1 MKFGYSILYVESVQ
15 DTIEFYENAF
25 GFKRLFVTD
34 ANEYGELDT
43 GGTKLAF
50 AANAFVKTIM
60 PQAFEESSLDKPAPP
75 VELGFVTREVEEAYA
90 RAISAGAHEV
100 KKPAAKPWGQLV
112 GYVRDNNGFIIE
124 ICTPMG

>member
-1 MKFGYSILYVESVQ
+1 MKFGYSILYVESVK

-34 ANEYGELDT
+34 TNEYGELDT
-43 GGTKLAF
+43 CGTKLAF

-60 PQAFEESSLDKPAPP
+60 PHAFEASSLDKPAPP
-75 VELGFVTREVEEAYA
+75 VELGFVTSEVEEAYA
-90 RAISAGAHEV
+90 RAISAGANEV

-112 GYVRDNNGFIIE
+112 GYVRDNDGFIIE

>member
-1 MKFGYSILYVESVQ
+1 MKFGYSILYVDNVK
-15 DTIEFYENAF
+15 DTIAFYEKAF
-25 GFKRLFVTD
+25 GFKPLFVTD

-50 AANAFVKTIM
+50 AANTFVKTIM
-60 PQAFEESSLDKPAPP
+60 PQPFHAASVHAPAPP
-75 VELGFVTREVEEAYA
+75 VELGFVTDQVDEAYA
-90 RAISAGAHEV
+90 RGVLAGATEV
-100 KKPAAKPWGQLV
+100 KQPAAKPWGQWV